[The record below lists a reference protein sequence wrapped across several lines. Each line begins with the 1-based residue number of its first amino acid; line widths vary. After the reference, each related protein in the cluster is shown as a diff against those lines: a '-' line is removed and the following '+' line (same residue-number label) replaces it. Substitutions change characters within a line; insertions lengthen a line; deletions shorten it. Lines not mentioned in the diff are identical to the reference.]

1 MIVNVQSGSSGFAK
15 YVIEGT
21 DEKERDQEKIEI
33 VGDPFLTEKIAEQQG
48 TGYFKILVSPEKK
61 LSNEEMHEI
70 LNEAIENIFVG
81 FKKDEYTYSAVLH
94 QDTEKSH
101 WHIIVPKQNLL
112 TNQQL
117 RLYMHDIDTKRYK
130 AIQDTIAL
138 KHNLLTMKESKKILA
153 DIKETTYEKNSTKPI
168 QYTYNLAKS
177 DDKKLAQQQV
187 KELIKNNIDTVNSI
201 ADIKEL
207 IHKNTDLK
215 VVTDNGYNRKKD
227 FHYITVQD
235 KNNKKTSVRG
245 ELFNQDFF
253 KQTKQEQMQQLQVN
267 HKTYGEVEKE
277 LLKKKIK
284 ANLRRENEKRFK
296 VVRSYGRSL
305 KLGIRTQQREVNHQ
319 IRKEEN
325 DTTRTNVA
333 ESTRRSE
340 RPINRR
346 KRKQNTPLAERAV
359 QIEQARIRTIKAIRE
374 TRERVV
380 RENEAT
386 ANAIFTEVATNA
398 RRIREQSQRD
408 SGYAQTEYRRI
419 REPKQDLIIQSEN
432 TQQTVDRV
440 AEPISRYSRFFGA
453 VREYSKQFSDTI
465 QNLRDKLKNK
475 YNEFIRAWNGLDYGL
490 KETKEIIA
498 NTTKE
503 KKPELSINDVEK
515 FRNSLNKS
523 IDYNNEQVQQNTRG
537 YSMSR

>member
-138 KHNLLTMKESKKILA
+138 NHNLLTMKESKKILA
-153 DIKETTYEKNSTKPI
+153 DIKETTYEKNSIKPI
-168 QYTYNLAKS
+168 QYTYNLSKS

-201 ADIKEL
+201 EDIKEL

-245 ELFNQDFF
+245 ELFNKDFF
-253 KQTKQEQMQQLQVN
+253 KQTKQEQRDQLQVN

-296 VVRSYGRSL
+296 VVRNYGRSL
-305 KLGIRTQQREVNHQ
+305 KIGIRTQQREVNHQ

-325 DTTRTNVA
+325 DSTRTNVT
-333 ESTRRSE
+333 ESPERSREPASKRR
-340 RPINRR
+340 RQQAP
-346 KRKQNTPLAERAV
+346 TLAKSAL
-359 QIEQARIRTIKAIRE
+359 QIEAERIRTLEKVRSARAKLLRELTTAHRELQERHREHTADIQARNREYTENIRTEHERKHKSIAERFSTAIRTAISNTKEFISNFFKRKESANENNKVDKKIEKTHEQKQLEYIEDYLFSDPNAHKKAIEKITKNDFKNADERKKYIDHIE
-374 TRERVV
+374 EKATNFYFERSFKATKTRQFERER
-380 RENEAT
+380 
-386 ANAIFTEVATNA
+386 
-398 RRIREQSQRD
+398 
-408 SGYAQTEYRRI
+408 
-419 REPKQDLIIQSEN
+419 
-432 TQQTVDRV
+432 
-440 AEPISRYSRFFGA
+440 
-453 VREYSKQFSDTI
+453 
-465 QNLRDKLKNK
+465 
-475 YNEFIRAWNGLDYGL
+475 
-490 KETKEIIA
+490 
-498 NTTKE
+498 
-503 KKPELSINDVEK
+503 
-515 FRNSLNKS
+515 
-523 IDYNNEQVQQNTRG
+523 
-537 YSMSR
+537 